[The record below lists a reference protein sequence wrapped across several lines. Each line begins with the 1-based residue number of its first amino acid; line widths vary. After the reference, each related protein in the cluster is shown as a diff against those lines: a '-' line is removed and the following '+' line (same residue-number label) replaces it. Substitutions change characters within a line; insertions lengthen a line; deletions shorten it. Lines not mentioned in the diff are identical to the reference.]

1 MSTVKIL
8 PEALANQIAAGEV
21 VERPASV
28 VKELV
33 ENALDASATS
43 ISVLLEKSGKDRI
56 RVIDDGIGMNAED
69 ARLALSRHATSKLGT
84 ASDLTRIST
93 LGFRGEA
100 LPSIASVSH
109 FTLRTRDQESRAG
122 CELVVEGGK
131 LVREGEV
138 GLPRGTIVDVR
149 RLFFNVPARK
159 KFLRADVTES
169 SHIATQMSHL
179 AAAYPGVH
187 FRLEHRGRSV
197 LDTPLVSTRRERLFQ
212 LEGSWVEGAVSL
224 DESVGGLHLSAWLS
238 PPAGTRGTAS
248 RVHLFVNGRPVK
260 DRILS
265 HAVLEAYRQVSSKQ
279 GTPLF
284 YLFLD
289 LPPEKLD
296 VNVHPTKTEVRF
308 VDQRFVH
315 DSVFSVIRNALY
327 GKGRAPEIALGRGVA
342 GSADDGLVWARQENR
357 APALPNAFEAAERA
371 PAYGG
376 AALAEAIWGPRQTG
390 SEGSQVFADFADAP
404 PAPLGQFRESFI
416 VATGNDSVWLIDQ
429 HAAHER
435 ILYERLL
442 APPGE
447 ERAEQQLL
455 LTPLPLELSASER
468 ITLEDEMTR
477 IQSYG
482 FDIEHFGGE
491 SFVIRAVP
499 AALSGLDAGKLVRAA
514 LAEREQECQGSSI
527 AEAEGRIAARLACHA
542 AIKVN
547 MSLAP
552 EKILFILDRLWK
564 ARQPTVC
571 PHGRPTTL
579 RLGREQ
585 IEKNFGRI

>member
-33 ENALDASATS
+33 ENALDASASS
-43 ISVLLEKSGKDRI
+43 ISVLLEKSGKDRV
-56 RVIDDGIGMNAED
+56 RVTDDGIGMNAED
-69 ARLALSRHATSKLGT
+69 GRMALSRHATSKLGT
-84 ASDLTRIST
+84 ASDLSRIST

-100 LPSIASVSH
+100 LPSIAAVSH
-109 FTLRTRDQESRAG
+109 FTLRTRDEESRAG
-122 CELVVEGGK
+122 LELVVEGGK
-131 LVREGEV
+131 PVREGEL

-169 SHIATQMSHL
+169 SHIASQMSNL
-179 AAAYPGVH
+179 AAAYPAVH
-187 FRLEHRGRSV
+187 FRLEHNGRLV
-197 LDTPLVSTRRERLFQ
+197 LDTPAVSTRRERLFQ
-212 LEGSWVEGAVSL
+212 LEGSWVEGAISL
-224 DESVGGLHLSAWLS
+224 AETVGGLRLSAWLS

-265 HAVLEAYRQVSSKQ
+265 HAVLEAYRHVSSKQ

-296 VNVHPTKTEVRF
+296 VNVHPAKTEVRF

-315 DSVFSVIRNALY
+315 DAAFSVVRNALESE
-327 GKGRAPEIALGRGVA
+327 GRAPEIAVRDA
-342 GSADDGLVWARQENR
+342 STEFARDRSA
-357 APALPNAFEAAERA
+357 PTLPHAFGAAERA

-376 AALAEAIWGPRQTG
+376 AALAEAVWGPLPAASPRSQT
-390 SEGSQVFADFADAP
+390 FRDFADAP

-416 VATGNDSVWLIDQ
+416 VATGDECVWLVDQ

-435 ILYERLL
+435 ILYEQLL
-442 APPGE
+442 APPGT
-447 ERAEQQLL
+447 ERAAQQLL
-455 LTPLPLELSASER
+455 LSPLPLELSPAER
-468 ITLEDEMTR
+468 ITLEDEMAR

-514 LAEREQECQGSSI
+514 LAERERDCPGSSI

-547 MSLAP
+547 MALAP
-552 EKILFILDRLWK
+552 EKIRFILDSLWK
-564 ARQPTVC
+564 TRQPTVC

>member
-1 MSTVKIL
+1 M
-8 PEALANQIAAGEV
+8 
-21 VERPASV
+21 

-149 RLFFNVPARK
+149 LLFFNVPARK

-179 AAAYPGVH
+179 AAALPGRAFPTGAPRPVRARYTPSIDAPERGC
-187 FRLEHRGRSV
+187 FNWKAAGWKGRSRSTNRLEDSTSARG
-197 LDTPLVSTRRERLFQ
+197 
-212 LEGSWVEGAVSL
+212 
-224 DESVGGLHLSAWLS
+224 LS

-296 VNVHPTKTEVRF
+296 VNVHPAKTEVRF

-342 GSADDGLVWARQENR
+342 GSADDGSVWARQENR

-514 LAEREQECQGSSI
+514 LAEREQECQGI
-527 AEAEGRIAARLACHA
+527 LDRRGRGQEIAARLACHA

-564 ARQPTVC
+564 ARQPTFC
-571 PHGRPTTL
+571 PLHGRPTTL

>member
-1 MSTVKIL
+1 VPTVKIL

-43 ISVLLEKSGKDRI
+43 VFVLLEQSGKDRI
-56 RVIDDGIGMNAED
+56 RVTDDGIGMNAED
-69 ARLALSRHATSKLGT
+69 ARLALSRHATSKLSK

-109 FTLRTRDQESRAG
+109 FTLRTRDEGSRAA
-122 CELVVEGGK
+122 CELLVEGGK

-169 SHIATQMSHL
+169 SHIAAQISNL

-187 FRLEHRGRSV
+187 FRLEHRGRAV
-197 LDTPLVSTRRERLFQ
+197 LDTPAVSTRRERLFQ
-212 LEGSWVEGAVSL
+212 LEGSWVEGAISL
-224 DESVGGLHLSAWLS
+224 DESVGGLHVSAWLS
-238 PPAGTRGTAS
+238 PPAAARGAAS

-265 HAVLEAYRQVSSKQ
+265 HAVLEAYRQVSSRT

-284 YLFLD
+284 YLFLE

-296 VNVHPTKTEVRF
+296 VNVHPAKTEVRF

-315 DSVFSVIRNALY
+315 DSVFSVVRNALHDQ
-327 GKGRAPEIALGRGVA
+327 GRAPEIGVSRDVFPYLENTWT
-342 GSADDGLVWARQENR
+342 GPRKEDRTSA
-357 APALPNAFEAAERA
+357 APDAFRAAERA

-376 AALAEAIWGPRQTG
+376 AALAKAVWGARQT
-390 SEGSQVFADFADAP
+390 EAERTPAFADFADSP
-404 PAPLGQFRESFI
+404 PVPLGQFGESFI
-416 VATGNDSVWLIDQ
+416 VATGDDCVWLVDQ

-442 APPGE
+442 APPGNV
-447 ERAEQQLL
+447 RAEQQLL
-455 LTPLPLELSASER
+455 LTPLPLELSLAER

-482 FDIEHFGGE
+482 FDIEPFGGE
-491 SFVIRAVP
+491 SYVIRAVP
-499 AALSGLDAGKLVRAA
+499 AALAGLDAGRLVRAA
-514 LAEREQECQGSSI
+514 LAEREQDCEGSSI

-547 MSLAP
+547 MPLAP
-552 EKILFILDRLWK
+552 EKIRFILDSLWK
-564 ARQPTVC
+564 TRQPTVC

-585 IEKNFGRI
+585 IEKSFGRL